1 MGLWISGNV
10 AARNPG
16 DLGSIPVGGELF
28 LFIKNI
34 IRFSLT
40 CLVHPTFIEC
50 TKQVHSINVKCISLS
65 TAKCISLSSGV
76 TSQSINVSRVT
87 IMRDGG
93 SIVNGGAGKPINVG
107 YKA

>member
-1 MGLWISGNV
+1 MRLS
-10 AARNPG
+10 
-16 DLGSIPVGGELF
+16 
-28 LFIKNI
+28 
-34 IRFSLT
+34 
-40 CLVHPTFIEC
+40 TF
-50 TKQVHSINVKCISLS
+50 QVKCISLS

>member
-10 AARNPG
+10 AARNPAG
-16 DLGSIPVGGELF
+16 LGSIPVGGELF
-28 LFIKNI
+28 YLLKILFASALI
-34 IRFSLT
+34 
-40 CLVHPTFIEC
+40 CLVHSTFIEC

-87 IMRDGG
+87 IMRGGG